1 MLVVWNERRLLYT
14 LQHTPV
20 KQYNS
25 DMLYLVARM
34 STDYLKGFAWDLDHD
49 VEHRKQQGLRHDILN
64 CVAVNVALV
73 TTIEGPYRRQSLI
86 KFSKLTSSQSERRGR
101 APRDAFS
108 PFLARRDPYASIA
121 FLSDAYR
128 L

>member
-86 KFSKLTSSQSERRGR
+86 KFSKLTSSQNEQ
-101 APRDAFS
+101 
-108 PFLARRDPYASIA
+108 
-121 FLSDAYR
+121 LSK
-128 L
+128 